1 MYKHKT
7 LATQIYNVHVMS
19 PKSMSQNVSSCN
31 DYEQH
36 GKMNFEFFPLLPFI
50 LQKLIMKLIKIYFWS
65 TIQVKIV
72 PKIIA
77 LVMLSFDVDQYICKL
92 MGFFKNMSIRNGM
105 CTFS

>member
-36 GKMNFEFFPLLPFI
+36 GKMNFEFFLLLPLI
-50 LQKLIMKLIKIYFWS
+50 LQEKVDHKVNKNFIFGQQFKSKLY
-65 TIQVKIV
+65 
-72 PKIIA
+72 PKS
-77 LVMLSFDVDQYICKL
+77 LHW
-92 MGFFKNMSIRNGM
+92 
-105 CTFS
+105 

>member
-7 LATQIYNVHVMS
+7 LATQIYNVQVMS

-50 LQKLIMKLIKIYFWS
+50 LQKKVNHEVNKKFIFGQQFKSKLY
-65 TIQVKIV
+65 
-72 PKIIA
+72 PKS
-77 LVMLSFDVDQYICKL
+77 LHW
-92 MGFFKNMSIRNGM
+92 
-105 CTFS
+105 

>member
-36 GKMNFEFFPLLPFI
+36 GKMNFEFFPLLPLI
-50 LQKLIMKLIKIYFWS
+50 LQEKVNHEVNKNFIFGQQFKSKLY
-65 TIQVKIV
+65 
-72 PKIIA
+72 PKS
-77 LVMLSFDVDQYICKL
+77 LHW
-92 MGFFKNMSIRNGM
+92 
-105 CTFS
+105 